1 MYRITGLLVLFL
13 CVGCMKII
21 GEAPENGVEPVQG
34 QQGSERY
41 NDEEDL
47 RKKLIALR
55 KQDKAE
61 QEARI
66 EQAASAQQIAAA
78 EKTKTVEKNAAAES
92 VHPIVS
98 NVQAEPSANL
108 VPVNIA
114 STQVSKTEA
123 TESKPETELL
133 REQLWIRVP
142 FKTGFTSVDKKL
154 LKPLTDIA
162 GKYLAEPREQTLVVR
177 GFCDAEPIGGYEG
190 KKHKSRHGYNTL
202 LALSQS
208 RARAVADVLIKAGI
222 KAEVIQV
229 EGYGD
234 SHFIADNKT
243 EEGRDRNRR
252 VDVFLIG
259 K

>member
-13 CVGCMKII
+13 CVGCMKLI
-21 GEAPENGVEPVQG
+21 GPPPEDSGGVQSAAPGAPVA
-34 QQGSERY
+34 
-41 NDEEDL
+41 NVIDDEEEL

-61 QEARI
+61 QVERI
-66 EQAASAQQIAAA
+66 GQATSTQPIAAA
-78 EKTKTVEKNAAAES
+78 EKS
-92 VHPIVS
+92 VATEAVVS
-98 NVQAEPSANL
+98 NVPADSSPNLVAVKKPQVAEAEPA
-108 VPVNIA
+108 A
-114 STQVSKTEA
+114 AKA
-123 TESKPETELL
+123 ETALL

-154 LKPLTDIA
+154 VKPLTDIA
-162 GKYLAEPREQTLVVR
+162 GKYLAEPRQQTLVVR
-177 GFCDAEPIGGYEG
+177 GFCDAEPIGGYEN
-190 KKHKSRHGYNTL
+190 KKHKSRHGYNTQ

-234 SHFIADNKT
+234 THFIADNKT

>member
-13 CVGCMKII
+13 CVGCMKLI
-21 GEAPENGVEPVQG
+21 GPPPEDGVESAQVQ
-34 QQGSERY
+34 QDTERF
-41 NDEEDL
+41 NDEEEL

-61 QEARI
+61 QAARI

-78 EKTKTVEKNAAAES
+78 EKTVAAES
-92 VHPIVS
+92 AHPVVS
-98 NVQAEPSANL
+98 NVKAESSPNL
-108 VPVNIA
+108 VPVNA
-114 STQVSKTEA
+114 PSSTQVAKTESA
-123 TESKPETELL
+123 AAKPETELL

-142 FKTGFTSVDKKL
+142 FKAGFTSVDKKL
-154 LKPLTDIA
+154 VKPLTDIA

-177 GFCDAEPIGGYEG
+177 GFCDAEPIGGYES
-190 KKHKSRHGYNTL
+190 KKHKSRHGYNTQ

-222 KAEVIQV
+222 KSEVIQV

-234 SHFIADNKT
+234 THFIADNKT
-243 EEGRDRNRR
+243 QEGRDRNRR